1 MTEFCINAN
10 PYPQKTRYVSSTLP
24 QRIRKT
30 KLPVQNMLAVVYVSV
45 LIPHLLYVMVES
57 QGGMLSKAM
66 SCATILLV

>member
-10 PYPQKTRYVSSTLP
+10 PYPLKTRYVSSTLL

-30 KLPVQNMLAVVYVSV
+30 KLPVQDRLAVVHLSV

-57 QGGMLSKAM
+57 QGAMLSKAM
-66 SCATILLV
+66 FCTTTLLV